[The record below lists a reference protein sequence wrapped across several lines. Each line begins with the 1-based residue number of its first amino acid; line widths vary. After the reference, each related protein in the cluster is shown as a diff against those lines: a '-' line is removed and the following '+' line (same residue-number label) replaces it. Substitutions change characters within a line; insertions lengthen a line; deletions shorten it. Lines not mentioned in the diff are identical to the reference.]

1 MSAFP
6 LDISNYM
13 STVLVVITPSRS
25 IAEAIRLMRLH
36 DVRHLPVIHQ
46 NKVVGVLTQ
55 RDVYL
60 MRSLEGS
67 DPARIQVSEA
77 MTSDPYTVEPD
88 EPVDRVAREMVRRK
102 IGSTLVT
109 HGDRLRGVFT
119 TSDALLALA
128 ALVENDRI
136 PDEPDEPMPEARV
149 EVESTRRAAAKRKK
163 AKAAAPRK
171 GRTAKRR
178 AARA

>member
-1 MSAFP
+1 MSSFA
-6 LDISNYM
+6 LNISNYM
-13 STVLVVITPSRS
+13 STILVVISPSRS

-36 DVRHLPVIHQ
+36 DVRHLPVVHQ

-60 MRSLEGS
+60 MQSLENS

-102 IGSTLVT
+102 IGSALIT
-109 HGDRLRGVFT
+109 HGDRLLGLFT

-136 PDEPDEPMPEARV
+136 PDEPESL
-149 EVESTRRAAAKRKK
+149 EVTPVKVKATKKTAVKRKK
-163 AKAAAPRK
+163 AKSVAPRK
-171 GRTAKRR
+171 ARTAKRMT
-178 AARA
+178 ARA